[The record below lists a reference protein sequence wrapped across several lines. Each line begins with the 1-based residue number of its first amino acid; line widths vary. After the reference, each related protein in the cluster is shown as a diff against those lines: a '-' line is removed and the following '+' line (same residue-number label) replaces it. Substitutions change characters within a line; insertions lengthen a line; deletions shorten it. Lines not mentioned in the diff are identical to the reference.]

1 MITLEISL
9 DLKMK
14 KGGTCNPTSTNNGIP
29 SEISHRLSSD
39 IFHDKKP
46 TDMMQSLWEN
56 PGNVIFLH
64 SPT

>member
-29 SEISHRLSSD
+29 SEISQTVERH
-39 IFHDKKP
+39 IP
-46 TDMMQSLWEN
+46 
-56 PGNVIFLH
+56 
-64 SPT
+64 

>member
-46 TDMMQSLWEN
+46 TDMMQSL
-56 PGNVIFLH
+56 
-64 SPT
+64 

>member
-14 KGGTCNPTSTNNGIP
+14 KGGTCNPTSNNNGIQ

-39 IFHDKKP
+39 ISLFHDKKT
-46 TDMMQSLWEN
+46 TDIMQS
-56 PGNVIFLH
+56 I
-64 SPT
+64 